1 MDEPSRP
8 TLREEADS
16 LPETIDSAARK
27 IMTGLVI
34 GGAIV
39 SLAIYSRPEPPQYEV
54 DVIGSTVLRTDM
66 RSGTVHACEGQS
78 CYTVVRRGQDLEDG
92 PLPKAVPAPGPPAA
106 APALP
111 SPATEPETAKA
122 Q

>member
-8 TLREEADS
+8 TLRDEPDS

-66 RSGTVHACEGQS
+66 RSGTVLACEGQR
-78 CYTVVRRGQDLEDG
+78 CYIVVRRGQDLEDG
-92 PLPKAVPAPGPPAA
+92 PLPKAVAAPAPPA

-111 SPATEPETAKA
+111 APAADPESAKA